1 MERLNQR
8 TNFILSSVFV
18 IFTFTTTAQNLEL
31 NTNGLYNAELL
42 DNIFRGHFENVDIK
56 RDDSDFFQIYA
67 NYLRNYGKRCD
78 DALPSSKVMIMD
90 DVCNKW
96 RVEYNGYGAEINRYC
111 IRYIKEP
118 SGFYARKDLYEAQ
131 LELEK
136 FLGINYLGELVSE
149 MNTGNAIGF
158 SVDKIHKSKAL
169 LYDMSHILNIN
180 SCDSP
185 AIRRLEENLT
195 AFALNEKPIVMA
207 EESKYT
213 AMKKTGGPTGSHD
226 YTKLIDDL
234 VSDQSRTWAFNR
246 YQRGS
251 ISGLNILS
259 NDNQGRPTAIKAN
272 YLYKGFGGDSR
283 GWVKITFSNGLPNGI
298 YFFDF
303 PNNRKTPSS
312 TIVASYAEGEYGN

>member
-18 IFTFTTTAQNLEL
+18 IFTFTTTAQDLEL

-136 FLGINYLGELVSE
+136 FLKV
-149 MNTGNAIGF
+149 IGF
-158 SVDKIHKSKAL
+158 
-169 LYDMSHILNIN
+169 
-180 SCDSP
+180 
-185 AIRRLEENLT
+185 
-195 AFALNEKPIVMA
+195 F
-207 EESKYT
+207 
-213 AMKKTGGPTGSHD
+213 
-226 YTKLIDDL
+226 
-234 VSDQSRTWAFNR
+234 
-246 YQRGS
+246 
-251 ISGLNILS
+251 
-259 NDNQGRPTAIKAN
+259 
-272 YLYKGFGGDSR
+272 LYKSF
-283 GWVKITFSNGLPNGI
+283 
-298 YFFDF
+298 
-303 PNNRKTPSS
+303 
-312 TIVASYAEGEYGN
+312 